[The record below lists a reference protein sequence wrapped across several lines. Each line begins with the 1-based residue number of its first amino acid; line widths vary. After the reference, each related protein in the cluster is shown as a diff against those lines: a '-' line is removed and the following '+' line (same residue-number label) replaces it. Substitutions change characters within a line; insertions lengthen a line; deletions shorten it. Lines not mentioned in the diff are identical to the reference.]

1 MCFVPEFLQLHILNE
16 IDVDWGPKL
25 WKKDQKLACYWEK
38 CEYEVETRQKGAR
51 PLQRLKNHMKT
62 HLGIKS
68 YICTFCNGRYT
79 NVTRLDDHFHRQQRG
94 DKFQCDKCKRK
105 FSTER
110 NWNIL
115 VPVVLFLLYLSVFRD
130 RCQIHIQKI
139 EFYELIYAPISIYGV
154 ALKKDAFKLCQHL
167 QPYLPI
173 CATHTVMFVSLVR
186 VPFVKRSSS
195 PAMTTGT
202 TYNEFICC

>member
-115 VPVVLFLLYLSVFRD
+115 VPVVLFLLDLSVFGD
-130 RCQIHIQKI
+130 RCQIYPKNRILRAHLRSHQHIWSCPEEGCLQTLPTFTALSAHMRYSHSDVREFGPCPFCQK
-139 EFYELIYAPISIYGV
+139 
-154 ALKKDAFKLCQHL
+154 KFKSRNDYRYDL
-167 QPYLPI
+167 
-173 CATHTVMFVSLVR
+173 
-186 VPFVKRSSS
+186 
-195 PAMTTGT
+195 
-202 TYNEFICC
+202 